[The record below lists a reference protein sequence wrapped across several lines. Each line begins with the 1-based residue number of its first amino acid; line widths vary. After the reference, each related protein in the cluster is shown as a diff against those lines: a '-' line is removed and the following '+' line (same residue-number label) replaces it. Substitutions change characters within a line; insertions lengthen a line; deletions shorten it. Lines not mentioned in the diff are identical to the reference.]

1 MNEFRAKMGENG
13 RLVIPA
19 SFRKELHIHS
29 GEELILRVEDNVLHI
44 MSLDQAI
51 ARAQTTVQK
60 YAKSKSLVAHLREMR
75 DEDLKN
81 E

>member
-29 GEELILRVEDNVLHI
+29 GEELVLRVEANVLHI
-44 MSLDQAI
+44 MSLNQAI

-60 YAKSKSLVAHLREMR
+60 YAKSKSLVARLREVR